1 VAARRVPVHSV
12 KPHWVDAA
20 TGSWEGSSPLGS
32 TYAIALP
39 AGTKVYVGPT
49 GAQGDIYVGGRQQ
62 IYVPAPWDDAT

>member
-1 VAARRVPVHSV
+1 M
-12 KPHWVDAA
+12 
-20 TGSWEGSSPLGS
+20 GS